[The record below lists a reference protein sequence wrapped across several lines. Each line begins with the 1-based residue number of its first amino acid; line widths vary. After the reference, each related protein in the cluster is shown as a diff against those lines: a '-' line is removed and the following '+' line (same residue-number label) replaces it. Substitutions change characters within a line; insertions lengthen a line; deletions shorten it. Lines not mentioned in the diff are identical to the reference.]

1 MFNGRQQNGG
11 NDSTYNQAENIHI
24 NNYGLS
30 SDPLIDND
38 IGILNEIFD
47 YIFGRLE
54 ETYTQT
60 VNDRGDLTDLKKKI
74 ELNFSSEE
82 RITIIETF
90 YRNWPRKDLVEE
102 FIAREAEINQPKVDA
117 LIDMVQSDFMRLK
130 HTGYPRTKVESN
142 EVIQELAINYLPRG
156 KRRNPEY
163 VANAKAI
170 ILYLFEVCYFGKVTD
185 EQQKNLED
193 YFGISNR

>member
-11 NDSTYNQAENIHI
+11 NDSVYNQAESIHI
-24 NNYGLS
+24 NNYVPS
-30 SDPLIDND
+30 PDSLIDND
-38 IGILNEIFD
+38 VGVLSEIFE
-47 YIFGRLE
+47 YIFERLE
-54 ETYTQT
+54 ETDTKT
-60 VNDRGDLTDLKKKI
+60 GNDRGDLTGLKKKI
-74 ELNFSSEE
+74 ELNFSNEE

-90 YRNWPRKDLVEE
+90 YLNWARKYLVEE

-117 LIDMVQSDFMRLK
+117 LIDMVRSDFMGLK
-130 HTGYPRTKVESN
+130 HCGYFKTKVESN
-142 EVIQELAINYLPRG
+142 EVIQKLAISYLPSG

-163 VANAKAI
+163 IANAKAI

-185 EQQKNLED
+185 EKQKCFDD